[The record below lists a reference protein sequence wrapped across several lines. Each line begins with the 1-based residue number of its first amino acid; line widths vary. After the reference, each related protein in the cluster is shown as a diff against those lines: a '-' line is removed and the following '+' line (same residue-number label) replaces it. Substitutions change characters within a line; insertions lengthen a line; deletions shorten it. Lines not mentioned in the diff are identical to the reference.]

1 MTGKLYAE
9 ELLKKITNKEELKIL
24 QVVWDDN
31 LAIDKKI
38 EILLRELEANCSS
51 SK

>member
-24 QVVWDDN
+24 QVVWDDS
-31 LAIDKKI
+31 LPIDKKI
-38 EILLRELEANCSS
+38 GILLTEAEANCSN